1 MKTFSQ
7 INEESVENRLDK
19 LGHPSKLNAKRIRQ
33 LTSEYPAYEDF
44 DIEDWQGFPFPKN
57 SSTQTFN
64 ELKYLHALGE
74 HRTQWQEEMVLY
86 DLKVVKPFKNYLEE
100 YGIECDWDRIQSLVD
115 QSNPIILSLKRHY
128 NRPRPNLLA
137 KELGLDMT
145 FFPLK
150 TANTPSYPSGHATQG
165 KLVSLLVADE
175 VPLEHRKNVL
185 EIGIRIGES
194 RQIAGA
200 HYPTDTSFGHKIG
213 EELHRLS
220 KTYTSLEPDLK
231 LEDWDMLPDVKDLEK
246 TVNRELKKLE
256 EFELKEEDVFI
267 SINDTLPKSA
277 TARTEI
283 YEGCAIVEG
292 MGKGLKILSHPEFS
306 PTCKTWIEDF
316 TSNVDNGEKVMLDY
330 CKELGSSMRQ
340 LGSFKDFIHK
350 SIDDYYNKAPEIFEV
365 PNPDKVNTADS
376 VMISKGTRDDLF
388 RIMKEMKG
396 MDKQAQ
402 HRRIKT
408 DKSKITLLDSDD
420 NSVVEFY
427 QVSLKKDAKAGS
439 ARIGKVG
446 KFANTRFMTGVAG
459 NMPTK
464 IQTIQQNHL
473 EWDTEAELIS
483 EGIRDI
489 FNKGTA
495 VLSKLGAKVS
505 KGTKFLFN
513 KIKGVF
519 SKLAKS
525 ANDFAKSFS
534 DKQVKSSKIGKSAN
548 SIVKELQSQGGVITE
563 GTRTIKASKPLVREI
578 KAFNKAMTGDP
589 INKLHQEN
597 KKLASKLNSQFAVK
611 DRPIE
616 PIVVIEGGDVTI
628 SSSDLKKLKELDSIK
643 EGDEVILGLGTPMDT
658 VFKLTSNWSGMNYI
672 KGILKYVE
680 SKMSS
685 YENLSTSLFA
695 LAAEF
700 EGEARFGNTAL
711 PLVIVYGGNKLK
723 HMGTRDDF
731 EKKKVED
738 LAKIGKDYND
748 FPVLVIKLMKV
759 AGKEYNS
766 INVLLV
772 ESLEGMPPEPK
783 WNVVGIATSSGSGFA
798 TKFEINTTTKNW
810 KGSLK

>member
-1 MKTFSQ
+1 MKSFVEIIQ
-7 INEESVENRLDK
+7 EESKESKLDK
-19 LGHPSKLNAKRIRQ
+19 LGHSVKLSADRLKQ
-33 LTSEYPAYEDF
+33 LKKDYSEF
-44 DIEDWQGFPFPKN
+44 KHINLEDWQQYPFPKN
-57 SSTQTFN
+57 SSEKTKKEIQH
-64 ELKYLHALGE
+64 LISLGQF
-74 HRTQWQEEMVLY
+74 RTQWEDEMVEY
-86 DLKVVKPFKNYLEE
+86 DIKVIRPFKEYLDE
-100 YGIECDWDRIQSLVD
+100 YGIEVDFTRIKSLRD
-115 QSNPIILSLKRHY
+115 QSNPIILALKRHY
-128 NRPRPNLLA
+128 NRPRPKALA
-137 KELGLDMT
+137 KELGLPLNT
-145 FFPLK
+145 FPLK
-150 TANTPSYPSGHATQG
+150 TAGTPSYPSGHATQG
-165 KLVSLLVADE
+165 RLVSLLVADE
-175 VPLEHRKNVL
+175 APLEHRKNIL
-185 EIGIRIGES
+185 DIGKRIGHS

-200 HYPTDTSFGHKIG
+200 HYPTDTEFGIRLADH
-213 EELHRLS
+213 LYDLS
-220 KTYTSLEPDLK
+220 KKGMEPDLK
-231 LEDWDMLPDVKDLEK
+231 LES
-246 TVNRELKKLE
+246 
-256 EFELKEEDVFI
+256 FELKEEDVFI
-267 SINDTLPKSA
+267 SINDTLPKSP
-277 TARTEI
+277 TARTQI

-292 MGKGLKILSHPEFS
+292 MGKGLSILSHQEFS
-306 PTCKTWIEDF
+306 PICKSWIEEF
-316 TSNVDNGEKVMLDY
+316 TSNVDNGEKIMLDY
-330 CKELGSSMRQ
+330 CKELGGSMRQ
-340 LGSFKDFIHK
+340 LGSFKDFIHN
-350 SIDDYYNKAPEIFEV
+350 SVGDYYDNAPEIFEV
-365 PNPDKVNTADS
+365 PNPDKVNTADA
-376 VMISKGTRDDLF
+376 VMISKGTRSDLF

-396 MDKQAQ
+396 LDLQAQ

-408 DKSKITLLDSDD
+408 DTKSKITLLDSNDK
-420 NSVVEFY
+420 SVVEFY
-427 QVSLKKDAKAGS
+427 QVSLKKDAKVGA

-446 KFANTRFMTGVAG
+446 MFANARFMTGIAG

-483 EGIRDI
+483 EGISDI

-495 VLSKLGAKVS
+495 VLAKLGAKVS
-505 KGTKFLFN
+505 KGVDFLYK

-525 ANDFAKSFS
+525 ANQAAKSFT
-534 DKQVKSSKIGKSAN
+534 DKQVKSNKIGKSAN

-563 GTRTIKASKPLVREI
+563 GTRTIKANKPLVREI

-597 KKLASKLNSQFAVK
+597 KKLIKKLNSQFAVK

-616 PIVVIEGGDVTI
+616 PIVVIEGGDVKI
-628 SSSDLKKLKELDSIK
+628 SSSDLKKLRELDSVK
-643 EGDEVILGLGTPMDT
+643 EGDEVVLGLGTSMDT

-738 LAKIGKDYND
+738 LAKIGKEYND
-748 FPVLVIKLMKV
+748 FPVLVIKIMKV
-759 AGKEYNS
+759 SGKEYNS

-772 ESLEGMPPEPK
+772 ESLDGMPPEPQ

>member
-1 MKTFSQ
+1 MRSFAETIQ
-7 INEESVENRLDK
+7 EESKESKLNK
-19 LGHPSKLNAKRIRQ
+19 LGHSVKLSPDRLKQ
-33 LTSEYPAYEDF
+33 LKKDYSEFEH
-44 DIEDWQGFPFPKN
+44 INLEDWQQYPFPKN
-57 SSTQTFN
+57 SSEKTKKEIQ
-64 ELKYLHALGE
+64 YLISLGE
-74 HRTQWQEEMVLY
+74 FRTNWENEMVEY
-86 DLKVVKPFKNYLEE
+86 DTRVVRPFKDYLDE
-100 YGIECDWDRIQSLVD
+100 YGIEVDFKRIKELRD
-115 QSNPIILSLKRHY
+115 QSNPIILALKRHY
-128 NRPRPNLLA
+128 NRPRPIALA
-137 KELGLDMT
+137 KELGLSLDT
-145 FFPLK
+145 FPLK
-150 TANTPSYPSGHATQG
+150 TAGTPSYPSGHATQG
-165 KLVSLLVADE
+165 RLVSLLVADE
-175 VPLEHRKNVL
+175 VPLEHRKNIL
-185 EIGIRIGES
+185 DIGKRIGES

-200 HYPTDTSFGHKIG
+200 HYPTDTEFGVRLADH
-213 EELHRLS
+213 LYDLS
-220 KTYTSLEPDLK
+220 KKSMEPDLK
-231 LEDWDMLPDVKDLEK
+231 LES
-246 TVNRELKKLE
+246 
-256 EFELKEEDVFI
+256 FELKEEDVFI
-267 SINDTLPKSA
+267 SINDTLPTSA
-277 TARTEI
+277 TDRTEI

-292 MGKGLKILSHPEFS
+292 MSKGLSILSHPEFS

-316 TSNVDNGEKVMLDY
+316 VSNVDNGEKIILDY
-330 CKELGSSMRQ
+330 CKELGGSMKQ
-340 LGSFKDFIHK
+340 LGSFKDFIHAGVN
-350 SIDDYYNKAPEIFEV
+350 DYYNQAPEIFEV
-365 PNPDKVNTADS
+365 PNPDKVNTADA
-376 VMISKGTRDDLF
+376 VMISKGNRSDLF

-396 MDKQAQ
+396 LDLQAQ

-408 DKSKITLLDSDD
+408 NQSEITLLDSKDKP
-420 NSVVEFY
+420 VVVFH

-459 NMPTK
+459 NLPSK

-473 EWDTEAELIS
+473 EWDTEVELIS
-483 EGIRDI
+483 EGISDI

-495 VLSKLGAKVS
+495 VLAKLGAKVS
-505 KGTKFLFN
+505 KGVDFLYK

-525 ANDFAKSFS
+525 ANQAAKSFT
-534 DKQVKSSKIGKSAN
+534 DKEVKTSKISKSAN
-548 SIVKELQSQGGVITE
+548 SIIKELESQGGLVESTRSIT
-563 GTRTIKASKPLVREI
+563 AKPSLVREI
-578 KAFNKAMTGDP
+578 KTFNQAMKGDP
-589 INKLHQEN
+589 INKLYQEN
-597 KKLASKLNSQFAVK
+597 KKLIKKLNSQFAVK

-616 PIVVIEGGDVTI
+616 PIVILEGGDVKI
-628 SSSDLKKLKELDSIK
+628 SSADLKKLKQLDSLK
-643 EGDEVILGLGTPMDT
+643 EGDTISLGLGTPVDT
-658 VFKLTSNWSGMNYI
+658 VFKLTSNWAGMNYI

-738 LAKIGKDYND
+738 LAKIGKEYND
-748 FPVLVIKLMKV
+748 FPVLVIKIMKV

-772 ESLEGMPPEPK
+772 ESLDGMPPEPQ